1 VESLND
7 GSTHRVTVESLGLN
21 VESNW
26 THVPHGYKNEP
37 EMIKE
42 LMNRVAKQE
51 ADKKEKVNK
60 KVKHLGGGVV
70 LIEDLLDADTI
81 DSIDFSLI
89 EASIIPSGYTQIDGE
104 DYMEGGY
111 HVPKE
116 DMPTMPVRYY
126 ENAHNIDL
134 YRLLEEAA
142 YCAALEYCKIFPS
155 AVENITSIAAKHF
168 VKYLPGNFMGVHSD
182 CTLSY
187 KNGTAEPSSIAA
199 IGTTVSMS
207 IILNDKFA
215 GGEMAFRIPGI
226 SISPKA
232 GSAIIYPSNYMGA
245 HEVLRVTSGVRW
257 VFLAFLYHGDKSFTI
272 NPEMERYAE
281 RYEWTM
287 NFRKVVRDFFKK
299 NDENNLNMCQQKVL

>member
-1 VESLND
+1 
-7 GSTHRVTVESLGLN
+7 
-21 VESNW
+21 
-26 THVPHGYKNEP
+26 
-37 EMIKE
+37 M
-42 LMNRVAKQE
+42 
-51 ADKKEKVNK
+51 

-70 LIEDLLDADTI
+70 LIENLLDADTI

-257 VFLAFLYHGDKSFTI
+257 VFLAFLLHGDQSFSV
-272 NPEMERYAE
+272 NPDMERYSE
-281 RYEWTM
+281 KYEWTIK
-287 NFRKVVRDFFKK
+287 FRKIVRDFFEQHQP
-299 NDENNLNMCQQKVL
+299 NTSNNLNMFQEKVI